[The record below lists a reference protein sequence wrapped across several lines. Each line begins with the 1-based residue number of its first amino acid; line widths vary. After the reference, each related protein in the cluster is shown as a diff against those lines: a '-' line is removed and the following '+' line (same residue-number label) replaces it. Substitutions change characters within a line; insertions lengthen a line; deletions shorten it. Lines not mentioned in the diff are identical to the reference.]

1 MDRAHRALESVSEM
15 IVRQQTEGA
24 SRLLFSPGSPIARPV
39 LKGGAVLLS
48 GAVVP
53 DVGGG
58 VVGRTVV
65 VRLSKGTVDA
75 VNIGG
80 AKHKMSAFMLMAA
93 TE

>member
-15 IVRQQTEGA
+15 IVRQQAEGA

-58 VVGRTVV
+58 VVGRTVGG
-65 VRLSKGTVDA
+65 RLSRELLMQSTSGEL
-75 VNIGG
+75 NI
-80 AKHKMSAFMLMAA
+80 KCLPLC
-93 TE
+93 